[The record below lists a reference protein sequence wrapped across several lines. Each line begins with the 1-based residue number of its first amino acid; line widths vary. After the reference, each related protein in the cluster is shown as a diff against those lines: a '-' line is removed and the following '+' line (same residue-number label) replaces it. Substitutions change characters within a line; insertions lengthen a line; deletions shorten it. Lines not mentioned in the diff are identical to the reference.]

1 MSFWNK
7 IIDTFNGAENKPP
20 RSRDVS
26 HNPSS
31 YGFVDVEVGLK
42 DKRIHDIGALLWNGA
57 VFHSADRR
65 ELRNF

>member
-26 HNPSS
+26 HNPSG

-42 DKRIHDIGALLWNGA
+42 DSHEDVNIGFIGLHYIKRITG
-57 VFHSADRR
+57 
-65 ELRNF
+65 